1 MAICS
6 LYTFLSKIRR
16 SIHLL
21 VKNHDRR
28 YHTTR
33 SYSTTAVISRTI
45 SVFNQGPRALR
56 GVALCISAAILLGSA
71 LDVTNSLALDDQSQR
86 SSSKTSVAPKKA
98 ARKQMQGAPQPGKD
112 SNSKKT
118 GSFSKTAQRKGGQ
131 PAKGAAYA
139 KKSGGSALTLQQL
152 EQQEPAE
159 HSSELEEV
167 GLDFSSGIPKLNA
180 LPRFNSRFA
189 GRVAAITEDKHFVF
203 FSVDPELQDTVSKII
218 RRVRGDHVAIV
229 VTEPSTGRVLAIGG
243 RSISLDNPITHA
255 GFPAASLFKVV
266 TAAAAVERGT
276 VAPDTS
282 IRFRGGDYTLG
293 LHNYSPDPRKDQR
306 TMTITE
312 ALGKSCNPV
321 FGRIALNHLT
331 PSWLLNTA
339 NRFGFNQR
347 LECDADITP
356 SRAEIPS
363 DSAYELSRTAA
374 GFGQVRISPIHA
386 ASMMAGIANDGLRMK
401 TTFIDR
407 IVSPAGVISYRSKPK
422 VEETIVSEGTAKTVM
437 EMMQATILKGTSR
450 KEFMH
455 RADVIKNMAIAAKT
469 GTLSGDNPKGLNHW
483 FIAAAPLE
491 NPRIA
496 LAVVVVNQK
505 DSYSKA
511 SHLGK
516 LIFEKFFQG

>member
-1 MAICS
+1 M
-6 LYTFLSKIRR
+6 
-16 SIHLL
+16 
-21 VKNHDRR
+21 
-28 YHTTR
+28 
-33 SYSTTAVISRTI
+33 
-45 SVFNQGPRALR
+45 
-56 GVALCISAAILLGSA
+56 
-71 LDVTNSLALDDQSQR
+71 
-86 SSSKTSVAPKKA
+86 
-98 ARKQMQGAPQPGKD
+98 
-112 SNSKKT
+112 
-118 GSFSKTAQRKGGQ
+118 
-131 PAKGAAYA
+131 
-139 KKSGGSALTLQQL
+139 
-152 EQQEPAE
+152 E
-159 HSSELEEV
+159 HASELEEV
-167 GLDFSSGIPKLNA
+167 GLDFSAGIPKLES

-189 GRVAAITEDKHFVF
+189 GRVAAITPDKHFVF
-203 FSVDPELQDTVSKII
+203 FSVNPELQDTVTKII
-218 RRVRGDHVAIV
+218 KRVRGDHVAIV
-229 VTEPSTGRVLAIGG
+229 VTEPSSGRVLAIGG
-243 RSISLDNPITHA
+243 KSISLDNPITHA
-255 GFPAASLFKVV
+255 DFPAASLFKVV

-293 LHNYSPDPRKDQR
+293 LQNYSPDPRKDQR

-339 NRFGFNQR
+339 NRFGFNQP
-347 LECDADITP
+347 LACDADVTP

-386 ASMMAGIANDGLRMK
+386 ASMMAGIANDGFRMK

-407 IVSPAGVISYRSKPK
+407 IVSPAGIISYRSKPK

-455 RADVIKNMAIAAKT
+455 RADVIKNMPIAAKT

-491 NPRIA
+491 RPRIA